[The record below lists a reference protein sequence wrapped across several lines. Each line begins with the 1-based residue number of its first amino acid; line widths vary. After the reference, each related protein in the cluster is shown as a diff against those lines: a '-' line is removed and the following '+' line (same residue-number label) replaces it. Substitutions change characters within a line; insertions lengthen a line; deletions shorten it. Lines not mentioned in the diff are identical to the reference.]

1 MTKARLFILTAA
13 LTELGLVA
21 EAQAVCPVCTVAVTT
36 GVGLSRWL
44 GVDDTI
50 TGLWIGGVIVS
61 LIVWTVSWMDAHNM
75 RLKGRGLITTISYY
89 LLVCLPLYF
98 AGIVGDPNNTLW
110 GIDKLALGI
119 VVGSLG
125 FYAGAWSYEW
135 LKKGNK
141 GQAYFPFQKVVMPL
155 IPLILLSPVFYFVT
169 RGGPKWTTIT
179 F

>member
-1 MTKARLFILTAA
+1 MTKAKIFILAVTFIELSLTAKA
-13 LTELGLVA
+13 G
-21 EAQAVCPVCTVAVTT
+21 AVCPVCTVAVTT

-61 LIVWTVSWMDAHNM
+61 LIIWTASWMEAHNI
-75 RLKGRGLITTISYY
+75 RFKGRGLITAISYY

-98 AGIVGDPNNTLW
+98 AGIIGDPHNTLW
-110 GIDKLALGI
+110 GADKLALGI

-135 LKKGNK
+135 LKKRNK
-141 GQAYFPFQKVVMPL
+141 GRAYFPFQKVIMPL

-169 RGGPKWTTIT
+169 KESPKWTTIT